1 MAWTSLH
8 ELTFLPK
15 EEPMARHAARSKER
29 RVRDVMVTDVVTIDP
44 SESLVTAARRM
55 EAANIGML
63 PVVADGRVVGVI
75 TDRDI
80 VVRAVAREVDP
91 AATPVADC
99 LSDGVI
105 AAHPDWPTERAIQ
118 TMAQAQVGRLPV
130 LDEDDQ
136 LVGVITLSSMAFRA
150 RQKAVAL
157 EAAQEVSRRSARLA
171 A

>member
-1 MAWTSLH
+1 
-8 ELTFLPK
+8 
-15 EEPMARHAARSKER
+15 
-29 RVRDVMVTDVVTIDP
+29 MVTDVVTIEPCD
-44 SESLVTAARRM
+44 SLVTAARRM

-63 PVVADGRVVGVI
+63 PVVAGGRVVGVI

-91 AATPVADC
+91 ATTPVAAC
-99 LSDGVI
+99 LSDGVVS
-105 AAHPDWPTERAIQ
+105 AHPDWSTERAIQ

-130 LDEDDQ
+130 LDADDR
-136 LVGVITLSSMAFRA
+136 LVGVVTLSSMAFRA
-150 RQKAVAL
+150 REKGVAL